1 MIKGASAPKTGNIS
15 VPSVNLPSS
24 SVSSV
29 DVSLSGNTLTVN
41 VDGKSDSVDM
51 TPMLPLPFTG
61 SVTLR
66 YRWDERDAR
75 CTAIP
80 WGAIIANLDTSS
92 LSKTMAGTNSSTT
105 YIIGGS
111 YTSSPTR
118 QMSIPGLS
126 VNFVNDS
133 YGSTSGDDGF
143 TTSSPFNCSSMNYTA
158 NNSSIPSG
166 RYMGTLGSAMSIEGS
181 GYGYIKISNVLLTGN
196 GPFLGPSSG
205 SATLC
210 LGYATTVLQNC
221 YSQLYIEIGGESTS
235 SKIYMDLPGTIRYAA
250 SRSIS
255 NTYSDD
261 FDSTTQVYI
270 VRSQDTTISAV
281 SSI

>member
-1 MIKGASAPKTGNIS
+1 
-15 VPSVNLPSS
+15 
-24 SVSSV
+24 
-29 DVSLSGNTLTVN
+29 
-41 VDGKSDSVDM
+41 M

-80 WGAIIANLDTSS
+80 WGAIIATLDTSS
-92 LSKTMAGTNSSTT
+92 LSKTMAGTNLSTT
-105 YIIGGS
+105 YIMGGS

-118 QMSIPGLS
+118 QMSVPGLS

-143 TTSSPFNCSSMNYTA
+143 TTSSPFNCSSMGYTA

-166 RYMGTLGSAMSIEGS
+166 RYMGTLRNAMSIEGS

-196 GPFLGPSSG
+196 GPSLGPSSG
-205 SATLC
+205 SATLR
-210 LGYATTVLQNC
+210 LGYTTTVLQNC

-235 SKIYMDLPGTIRYAA
+235 SKIYMDLPSTIRYAA